1 MSNSQV
7 EAAWPATMNNLKIL
21 LFSGLAV
28 LLYVCRG
35 PALGIVVIGGVI
47 AYEFIREGADVYKVP
62 VAQAHELLKWEG
74 LPDIFGEPKKFD
86 VDSRDPRKIV
96 WIVKDDGEEAIR
108 LTALL
113 SPVDAGS
120 TKVRVEVSGPTSGAF
135 GDVQRRLSE
144 YRTIRHLYVIGMK
157 ERVAATL
164 EGREFS
170 FVTLI
175 PAATVATLSRVVG
188 LAASNVQKT
197 FAMQDAAR
205 SDRERQ
211 NIERLRTPR

>member
-1 MSNSQV
+1 MD
-7 EAAWPATMNNLKIL
+7 NLKIL

-35 PALGIVVIGGVI
+35 PVLGIVVIGGVI
-47 AYEFIREGADVYKVP
+47 AYDFMREGADVYKVP
-62 VAQAHELLKWEG
+62 VAQAHELLKSAG
-74 LPDIFGEPKKFD
+74 LPDYVLGSEPKGLD

-96 WIVKDDGEEAIR
+96 WIVKDGGKEAMR
-108 LTALL
+108 FAALL

-120 TKVRVEVSGPTSGAF
+120 TEVRVEVSGPTSGPF

-144 YRTIRHLYVIGMK
+144 YRTIRHLYVMAMK

-175 PAATVATLSRVVG
+175 PATTVATLSAVVR
-188 LAASNVQKT
+188 LAASNDQKT
-197 FAMQDAAR
+197 AAMQDAAR

-211 NIERLRTPR
+211 NIERAYMR